1 MFRNALTL
9 VKRTIT
15 EWKEDKA
22 DRLAAALAYYAAFSL
37 APILVIA
44 ISVASIFYERS
55 QVQGLVVEQ
64 IQALAG
70 SEGGE
75 LILTMLEASSNL
87 GSNVIAT
94 VMGVVLLIFGAT
106 GFFGQLQ
113 DAMNVMWEVKP
124 KEGRGIMGL
133 IKDRFFSFTMVLGV
147 ALLLLIS
154 LVVSAAL
161 GAVQTWSVGLFPG
174 FEAIVQI
181 LNLVISFGV
190 ITLLYALLFK
200 YVPDAEIRWRDVWL
214 GAAVTAL
221 LFTIGKFLIGLYLGS
236 GGVSESFGPAGAL
249 VVLLLWVYYSAQ
261 ISFFGAE
268 FTQVYANL
276 YGSRVE
282 PAEHAER
289 VGEQERIEQGM
300 KRETGPQEGQPSP
313 AAPGFAYSQP
323 QRTLAAKANEPRDIL
338 GEEPKPILVFSSVVS
353 VLVGVV
359 GGLLIGMS
367 GRSKNEPGQ
376 DQPEGE

>member
-1 MFRNALTL
+1 
-9 VKRTIT
+9 
-15 EWKEDKA
+15 
-22 DRLAAALAYYAAFSL
+22 
-37 APILVIA
+37 
-44 ISVASIFYERS
+44 
-55 QVQGLVVEQ
+55 
-64 IQALAG
+64 
-70 SEGGE
+70 
-75 LILTMLEASSNL
+75 
-87 GSNVIAT
+87 
-94 VMGVVLLIFGAT
+94 
-106 GFFGQLQ
+106 
-113 DAMNVMWEVKP
+113 VMWEVKP
-124 KEGRGIMGL
+124 KEGGGIMGL

-147 ALLLLIS
+147 GLLLLIS

-161 GAVQTWSVGLFPG
+161 GAVRTWSVGLFPE
-174 FEAIVQI
+174 FEVIVQI
-181 LNLVISFGV
+181 LNLLISFGV

-236 GGVSESFGPAGAL
+236 GGVAESFGPAGSL

-276 YGSRVE
+276 HGSRVV

-300 KRETGPQEGQPSP
+300 RREPESQEGETVP

-323 QRTLAAKANEPRDIL
+323 RTITAHANEPRDIL

-367 GRSKNEPGQ
+367 GRSKREPGE
-376 DQPEGE
+376 DHPDVE